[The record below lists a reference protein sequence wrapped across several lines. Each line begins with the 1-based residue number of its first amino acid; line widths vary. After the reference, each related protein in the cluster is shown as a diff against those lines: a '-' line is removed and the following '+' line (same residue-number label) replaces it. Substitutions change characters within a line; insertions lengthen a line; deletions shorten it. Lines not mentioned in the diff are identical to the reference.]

1 MSQTCADAR
10 ALKVYGNADATVVLT
25 VFHGA
30 RLQSRLSLSVVWQ
43 RATSKICRT

>member
-25 VFHGA
+25 VLQGA
-30 RLQSRLSLSVVWQ
+30 RLQSLYFVRCL
-43 RATSKICRT
+43 ATLNK